1 MCLKNEI
8 ESGFT
13 KTIEL
18 GYAYHKNNPSVIVDE
33 NKLRPFFHKLCLDP
47 KRNEPPRRK
56 RRGIV

>member
-33 NKLRPFFHKLCLDP
+33 N
-47 KRNEPPRRK
+47 
-56 RRGIV
+56 